1 MEVKLEL
8 VITLHFEIVYLCV
21 LSFTFSVILLKYQK
35 VSTKKKIFK
44 RTGVMADTLFPVVT
58 ENATTNGDVSNATE
72 SEIQETLTP
81 SAEEELARIL
91 NLVIRPVLI
100 VFGTIGNG
108 LSFYIMRQGSLKK
121 MSTCFYLSILALA
134 DTSKCEMFWFINL
147 HKNVSQYDLSSRA
160 HSMTAR
166 SEVL

>member
-8 VITLHFEIVYLCV
+8 VVTLHFEIVHLCV
-21 LSFTFSVILLKYQK
+21 LSLIFSTNFMKYHKKFTE
-35 VSTKKKIFK
+35 KKIFK
-44 RTGVMADTLFPVVT
+44 RTEGMVDTFYPVVA
-58 ENATTNGDVSNATE
+58 ENTTANGDVSNATE

-91 NLVIRPVLI
+91 NLVIRPVLT